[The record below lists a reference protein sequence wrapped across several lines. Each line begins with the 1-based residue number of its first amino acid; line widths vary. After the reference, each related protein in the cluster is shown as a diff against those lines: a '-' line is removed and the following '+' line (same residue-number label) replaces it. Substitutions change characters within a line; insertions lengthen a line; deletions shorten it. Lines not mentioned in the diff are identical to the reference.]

1 VCVYGCLSAQDYIE
15 KRLKIILFGVGCE
28 FKKRWWGKSL
38 GVAGVFLWMFVGLM
52 AIGQST

>member
-1 VCVYGCLSAQDYIE
+1 MCVYGCLSAQDYIE